1 MASNKNKNA
10 KTAAEQVKPDA
21 VVDAPAP
28 AAPVAPEVP
37 EVPAEVPAETVAET
51 TAPDVPAETA
61 PPATEPEAPA
71 PVVEAPAEEVM
82 PHAPVIEQLD
92 VSKDF
97 GDKTKVLFVSA
108 DKDCNVSILAGGIS
122 YTPIFDSTKTLLV
135 WQVDKA
141 NVENFEKHSLVR
153 FNKIKRA
160 LGK

>member
-28 AAPVAPEVP
+28 AAPASPEVP
-37 EVPAEVPAETVAET
+37 EVPVEVPAETVAET
-51 TAPDVPAETA
+51 TAPAETA
-61 PPATEPEAPA
+61 TPATEPEAPA

-82 PHAPVIEQLD
+82 PHTPVIEKLD

-108 DKDCNVSILAGGIS
+108 DKDCNISILAGGIS
-122 YTPIFDSTKTLLV
+122 YTPVFDSTKTLLV
-135 WQVDKA
+135 WQVDKD
-141 NVENFEKHSLVR
+141 NVANFEKHALVR

>member
-10 KTAAEQVKPDA
+10 KTAAEQVKSDA
-21 VVDAPAP
+21 VVDAPAAP
-28 AAPVAPEVP
+28 AAPDVP
-37 EVPAEVPAETVAET
+37 EVPA
-51 TAPDVPAETA
+51 
-61 PPATEPEAPA
+61 EAPA

-122 YTPIFDSTKTLLV
+122 YTPVFDSTKTLLV
-135 WQVDKA
+135 WQVDKD
-141 NVENFEKHSLVR
+141 NVANFEKHAFVR